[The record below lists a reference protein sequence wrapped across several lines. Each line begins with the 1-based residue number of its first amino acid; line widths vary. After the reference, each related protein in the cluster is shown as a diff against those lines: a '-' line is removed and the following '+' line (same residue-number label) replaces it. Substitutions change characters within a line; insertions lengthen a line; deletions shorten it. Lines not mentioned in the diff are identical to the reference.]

1 MAFRRSRVMRLLLGG
16 VVLIVLGAGAAAV
29 AFHLAF
35 LRDLPDF
42 RTLEDYRPALTTTVL
57 DRNGIPIGE
66 FYEYRRRVIPLS
78 EVPKLVIYAFLAAED
93 DAFYEHSGVDYLS
106 IVRAAWANLRAGG
119 ETRQGASTI
128 TQQMVKQLLLS
139 PERTYRRKIREL
151 ILARRIE
158 ERFSKEEILFLYLN
172 QIYFGSGAYGIGEAA
187 YSYFGKKVADLDA
200 AEAALLAGLP
210 KAPSRYSPFLHP
222 ERGEERRLYVLNRMH
237 EEGFIDEATYAEAV
251 AKPLVLQP
259 PLEREAYETA
269 AYFTEEVRKSLFDR
283 LGSDLVLHGG
293 LTVETSLDLQLQ
305 KAAVEAL
312 AEGLE
317 NLDHRQGYRGPVR
330 RVEPGEIEAERARL
344 AEENQLQPAEKEVLD
359 EEELPDEEVLPAELP
374 LDRPLLGVV
383 LSVDA
388 EDDSARVAFAPDIE
402 SSVVLDDVKWARPAD
417 PTRYPSDV
425 KSIEKVFAVGDVARF
440 IREPNSSAEEEGD
453 APLETRVTLY
463 QEPEVQGALLSFDV
477 KGGDVLALVGGRDF
491 DESEFNRVT
500 QARRQPGSAFK
511 PIVYAAALGR
521 DVTAASIIYDR
532 PAVYDD
538 PESGFTWRPENYGRR
553 FLGRLTMGEALARSV
568 NNATIHLLKDVGI
581 DYVMEFARHLGIEAP
596 LERNLGL
603 ALGSNPVS
611 LLELTRAYAVFPAG
625 GREVKPRFIYRVTD
639 QEGNLLLEDLLLG
652 ELFDPE
658 AGATAEEGGESESG
672 EDEVPSLAPAEA
684 DPEALPPG
692 QLIAET
698 HAYLATDLLR
708 GVVKHPR
715 GTGRRARV
723 LGKPVGGK
731 TGTTNDQGD
740 AWFIGFSPDVATG
753 VWVGYDEKRVL
764 GRGETGGRAALPI
777 WIDFMDVALGGRP
790 PRDFEVPDGIVFA
803 RVDTKTG
810 LLASSQTET
819 SLFQAFLEGTEP
831 SEQAAATTSAADER
845 RRLRLDF

>member
-1 MAFRRSRVMRLLLGG
+1 MALGRSGVMRLLLGG
-16 VVLIVLGAGAAAV
+16 VVLMILGAGAAAV
-29 AFHLAF
+29 TFYLAF
-35 LRDLPDF
+35 LRDLPDLD
-42 RTLEDYRPALTTTVL
+42 TLEDYQPALTSTVL
-57 DRNGIPIGE
+57 DRNGIPIAE

-78 EVPKLVIYAFLAAED
+78 EVPELVIHAFLAAED
-93 DAFYEHSGVDYLS
+93 DTFYQHSGIDYLS

-158 ERFSKEEILFLYLN
+158 DSFSKEEILFLYLN
-172 QIYFGSGAYGIGEAA
+172 QIYFGSGAYGVSEAA
-187 YSYFGKKVADLDA
+187 YTYFGKKVTELDA

-210 KAPSRYSPFLHP
+210 KAPSRYSPLLHP
-222 ERGEERRLYVLNRMH
+222 ERAEERQLYVLKRMH
-237 EEGFIDEATYAEAV
+237 QEGFIDEAAYAESV
-251 AKPLVLQP
+251 AEPLALQP
-259 PLEREAYETA
+259 PLEREAYQTA
-269 AYFTEEVRKSLFDR
+269 AYFTEEVRKTLFDR
-283 LGSDLVLHGG
+283 LGSDLVLRGG
-293 LTVETSLDLQLQ
+293 LTIETSLDLQLQ

-330 RVEPGEIEAERARL
+330 RVEPAEIEAERARL
-344 AEENQLQPAEKEVLD
+344 AEENQLQLD
-359 EEELPDEEVLPAELP
+359 EEETPAELP

-388 EDDSARVAFAPDIE
+388 KNDSAAVAFAPGIE
-402 SSVVLDDVKWARPAD
+402 DSVVLDDVKWARPAD
-417 PTRYPSDV
+417 PTSYPREM
-425 KSIEKVFAVGDVARF
+425 KSIEKIFAVGDVSQF
-440 IREPNSSAEEEGD
+440 IRVSNSTTPKGGD
-453 APLETRVTLY
+453 APPETRLILY

-477 KGGDVLALVGGRDF
+477 SNGDVLALVGGRDF

-511 PIVYAAALGR
+511 PIIYAAALGR
-521 DVTAASIIYDR
+521 DLTAASIIYDR
-532 PAVYDD
+532 PVVYHD

-553 FLGRLTMGEALARSV
+553 FLGRITMGEALARSV

-581 DYVMEFARHLGIEAP
+581 DYVMAFARRLGIEAP

-603 ALGSNPVS
+603 ALGTNPVS

-639 QEGNLLLEDLLLG
+639 RKGNLLLEDLLLG
-652 ELFDPE
+652 ELFEPE
-658 AGATAEEGGESESG
+658 VEATAEEDGENG
-672 EDEVPSLAPAEA
+672 TREDEVRSLAPANREADWEA

-698 HAYLATDLLR
+698 HAYLAADLLR
-708 GVVKHPR
+708 GVVVHPR
-715 GTGRRARV
+715 GTGRKARS
-723 LGKPVGGK
+723 LGRPLAGK

-740 AWFIGFSPDVATG
+740 AWFVGFSPDVATG
-753 VWVGYDEKRVL
+753 VWVGHDEKRVL

-777 WIDFMDVALGGRP
+777 WIDFMDAALRSRP
-790 PRDFEVPDGIVFA
+790 PRDFEVPEGIVFA

-831 SEQAAATTSAADER
+831 REQSPVKASATDDR

>member
-1 MAFRRSRVMRLLLGG
+1 MRLLLGG
-16 VVLIVLGAGAAAV
+16 VVLIVLGAGAAAA
-29 AFHLAF
+29 AFYLAF
-35 LRDLPDF
+35 LRDLPDL

-57 DRNGIPIGE
+57 DRNGIPIAE

-78 EVPKLVIYAFLAAED
+78 EVPELVIHAFLAAED
-93 DAFYEHSGVDYLS
+93 DTFYQHSGIDYLS
-106 IVRAAWANLRAGG
+106 IGRAAWANLRAGG

-158 ERFSKEEILFLYLN
+158 DRFSKEEILFLYLN
-172 QIYFGSGAYGIGEAA
+172 QIYFGSGAYGVSEAA
-187 YSYFGKKVADLDA
+187 YTYFGKKVADLDA

-210 KAPSRYSPFLHP
+210 KAPSRYSPLLHP

-237 EEGFIDEATYAEAV
+237 EEGFIDEATHAASVAE
-251 AKPLVLQP
+251 PLALRP

-283 LGSDLVLHGG
+283 LGSDLVLRGG

-305 KAAVEAL
+305 KVAVEAL

-330 RVEPGEIEAERARL
+330 RVEPGDIEAERARL
-344 AEENQLQPAEKEVLD
+344 AEENQLRLD
-359 EEELPDEEVLPAELP
+359 EEELPAELP
-374 LDRPLLGVV
+374 RDRPLLGVV

-388 EDDSARVAFAPDIE
+388 KNDSAGVAFAPGIE
-402 SSVVLDDVKWARPAD
+402 SSIVLDDVKWARPAD
-417 PTRYPSDV
+417 PSSYPGDV

-440 IREPNSSAEEEGD
+440 IRESDPTAPEDGD
-453 APLETRVTLY
+453 APPETRVILY

-477 KGGDVLALVGGRDF
+477 NTGDVLALVGGRDF

-500 QARRQPGSAFK
+500 QAQRQPGSAFK
-511 PIVYAAALGR
+511 PIIYAAALGR
-521 DVTAASIIYDR
+521 DVTPASIIYDR
-532 PAVYDD
+532 PVVYDD

-581 DYVMEFARHLGIEAP
+581 DYVMEFARRLGIEAP

-611 LLELTRAYAVFPAG
+611 LLELTRAYAVFPSG
-625 GREVKPRFIYRVTD
+625 GQEVKPRFIYRVID

-652 ELFDPE
+652 EVFDPE
-658 AGATAEEGGESESG
+658 APATAEEDESG
-672 EDEVPSLAPAEA
+672 EDEVRSLALADSEA

-698 HAYLATDLLR
+698 HAYLAADLLR
-708 GVVKHPR
+708 GVVNHPR
-715 GTGRRARV
+715 GTGRKARA
-723 LGKPVGGK
+723 LGKPVAGK

-740 AWFIGFSPDVATG
+740 AWFIGFSPDIATG

-777 WIDFMDVALGGRP
+777 WIDFMAAALRGRP
-790 PRDFEVPDGIVFA
+790 PRDFEVPEGIVFA
-803 RVDTKTG
+803 RIDTKTG
-810 LLASSQTET
+810 LLASSQ
-819 SLFQAFLEGTEP
+819 EGTEP
-831 SEQAAATTSAADER
+831 REQSPVKASAIEDR
-845 RRLRLDF
+845 RHLRLDF

>member
-1 MAFRRSRVMRLLLGG
+1 MRLLLGG
-16 VVLIVLGAGAAAV
+16 VILLGLATGAAAAAV
-29 AFHLAF
+29 YMAF

-42 RTLEDYRPALTTTVL
+42 RTLEDYRPALTSTVL
-57 DRNGIPIGE
+57 DRNGILIGE

-78 EVPKLVIYAFLAAED
+78 EVPRLVIQAFLAAED
-93 DAFYEHSGVDYLS
+93 DTFYEHSGIDYLS
-106 IVRAAWANLRAGG
+106 IARAAWANLRAGG

-172 QIYFGSGAYGIGEAA
+172 QIYFGSGAYGISEAA
-187 YSYFGKKVADLDA
+187 HTYFGKEVAGLTVN
-200 AEAALLAGLP
+200 EAALLAGLP

-222 ERGEERRLYVLNRMH
+222 PRAEERRLYVLERMR
-237 EEGFIDEATYAEAV
+237 EEGFVDEASYAAAVAEA
-251 AKPLVLQP
+251 PVLRP
-259 PLEREAYETA
+259 PPEREAYQAA
-269 AYFTEEVRKSLFDR
+269 AYFAEEVRKVLFER

-293 LTVETSLDLQLQ
+293 LTVETSLDLGLQ
-305 KAAVEAL
+305 QAAVEAL
-312 AEGLE
+312 EKGLQ

-330 RVEPGEIEAERARL
+330 RVEPADVEAERVAL
-344 AEENQLQPAEKEVLD
+344 AAEN
-359 EEELPDEEVLPAELP
+359 ELVPDEAGLPPELP

-388 EDDSARVAFAPDIE
+388 ESESARVAFSPEIE
-402 SSVVLDDVKWARPAD
+402 STLLLEDVRWARPAD
-417 PTRYPSDV
+417 PTTYPRDV
-425 KSIEKVFAVGDVARF
+425 KSIETVFAVGDVARF
-440 IREPNSSAEEEGD
+440 LGEPDATATEGD
-453 APLETRVTLY
+453 DGAASVRVTLY
-463 QEPEVQGALLSFDV
+463 QEPEVQGALLCFDV
-477 KGGDVLALVGGRDF
+477 NDGDVLALVGGRDF

-511 PIVYAAALGR
+511 PIIYAAALGR
-521 DVTAASIIYDR
+521 DLTPASIIYDR
-532 PAVYDD
+532 PVVYED

-581 DYVMEFARHLGIEAP
+581 DYVMEFARRIGIEAP

-625 GREVKPRFIYRVTD
+625 GREVKPRFIHRVLD
-639 QEGNLLLEDLLLG
+639 RDGEVLLEDLLLG
-652 ELFDPE
+652 HVDTTEVGTDRLGEEGNRAEEDELL
-658 AGATAEEGGESESG
+658 AGAPDDDTEWRET
-672 EDEVPSLAPAEA
+672 

-692 QLIAET
+692 QLIPKT

-708 GVVKHPR
+708 GVVNHPR
-715 GTGRRARV
+715 GTGRRARS
-723 LGKPVGGK
+723 LGKPVAGK

-740 AWFIGFSPDVATG
+740 AWFVGFSPDVATG

-777 WIDFMDVALGGRP
+777 WIDYMDEALRDRP
-790 PRDFEVPDGIVFA
+790 ARDFAVPDGIVFA
-803 RVDTKTG
+803 RVDTRTG
-810 LLASSQTET
+810 LLASSETET
-819 SLFQAFLEGTEP
+819 SLYQAFLAGTEP
-831 SEQAAATTSAADER
+831 REQSAATTSTSEDR